1 MNILVKLRETTLS
14 VVPIV
19 VIVFLMGFFVVP
31 LPGKML
37 LDFFVGAVLLIIG
50 LTLFLHGVDVGI
62 MPFGEQCGNKL
73 TQKQNLTLLLIASF
87 FIGFL
92 VTVAEPDIQVLSN
105 QVKGIYPSVNR
116 QLIIV
121 MIALGIGI
129 FMTLGLLKIV
139 LNIPL
144 HLILLFSYLLIF
156 VLAFFEQNGFT
167 SIAFDSGG
175 ATTGPMT
182 VPFIM
187 ALGLGVSRSF
197 QSSGNDDSSFG
208 LTGIS
213 SAGPVLAMILFSL
226 FFVGNGT
233 AVCSDVSSVECE
245 TGNFLSILPEITSE
259 ALMSLGPLLFMFIVF
274 QIFLLKMSVIKF
286 ARVAVGFLYAF
297 LGLVIFLC
305 GVNGAFMETGR
316 TLGILIGEKSAGMGG
331 IWSVILVVSGIIFG
345 AIVVCAEP
353 AVWALTNQVEEV
365 SGGTIR
371 RKMLLVFLASG
382 VSVSVGIA
390 LLKTIFGF
398 SLMAV
403 LVPGYSLAII
413 LSFLCPKLFVGIAF
427 DSGGV
432 ASGPISST
440 FVLSFAVGASN
451 VSSNGSDPFGV
462 LALIAMF
469 PLIAIQILG
478 LIYGNKRKAI

>member
-73 TQKQNLTLLLIASF
+73 TQKQNLALLLIASF

-245 TGNFLSILPEITSE
+245 TGSVLSIL
-259 ALMSLGPLLFMFIVF
+259 L
-274 QIFLLKMSVIKF
+274 
-286 ARVAVGFLYAF
+286 
-297 LGLVIFLC
+297 
-305 GVNGAFMETGR
+305 
-316 TLGILIGEKSAGMGG
+316 
-331 IWSVILVVSGIIFG
+331 
-345 AIVVCAEP
+345 
-353 AVWALTNQVEEV
+353 
-365 SGGTIR
+365 
-371 RKMLLVFLASG
+371 
-382 VSVSVGIA
+382 
-390 LLKTIFGF
+390 
-398 SLMAV
+398 
-403 LVPGYSLAII
+403 
-413 LSFLCPKLFVGIAF
+413 
-427 DSGGV
+427 
-432 ASGPISST
+432 
-440 FVLSFAVGASN
+440 
-451 VSSNGSDPFGV
+451 
-462 LALIAMF
+462 
-469 PLIAIQILG
+469 
-478 LIYGNKRKAI
+478 

>member
-37 LDFFVGAVLLIIG
+37 LDFFIGAVLLIIG

-197 QSSGNDDSSFG
+197 QSFGNDDSSFG

-233 AVCSDVSSVECE
+233 AGCSDVSSVECE

-274 QIFLLKMSVIKF
+274 QIFLL
-286 ARVAVGFLYAF
+286 
-297 LGLVIFLC
+297 
-305 GVNGAFMETGR
+305 N
-316 TLGILIGEKSAGMGG
+316 
-331 IWSVILVVSGIIFG
+331 
-345 AIVVCAEP
+345 P
-353 AVWALTNQVEEV
+353 
-365 SGGTIR
+365 
-371 RKMLLVFLASG
+371 
-382 VSVSVGIA
+382 
-390 LLKTIFGF
+390 
-398 SLMAV
+398 
-403 LVPGYSLAII
+403 
-413 LSFLCPKLFVGIAF
+413 
-427 DSGGV
+427 
-432 ASGPISST
+432 
-440 FVLSFAVGASN
+440 
-451 VSSNGSDPFGV
+451 
-462 LALIAMF
+462 
-469 PLIAIQILG
+469 
-478 LIYGNKRKAI
+478 